1 MIKVETAA
9 VDAIGY
15 IPESALEQI
24 GELTYQDTR
33 TGAIY
38 VQEPDQVVMIT
49 AE

>member
-1 MIKVETAA
+1 MKTEIIG

-24 GELTYQDTR
+24 GELTYRDTR
-33 TGAIY
+33 TGAVY